1 MNQGAAAVTQ
11 KLDQLININLRIE
24 KLMEK
29 GQTANRSKNDKT
41 DESAGASKG
50 KTNTED
56 IEKLSSLATAMA
68 PLIEAINKSGD
79 VDKDLGKNIAKI
91 IVDISEGIKEAA
103 NNVKIEEVN
112 SITKMLEVVTGGAGK
127 FMMQM
132 AVVAVIAPISFIGA
146 MLFSV
151 TVAAMTNVLAKSATL
166 APETT
171 DGIQAVLNMAKGAA
185 LFGLAMIFYSL
196 AGPIIA
202 LGALAFVLI
211 VSGML
216 FIFSKAKALSPE
228 TTDGIQAVLN
238 MAKGAA
244 LFGLAMILYSLV
256 APQIAMGALVF
267 ILVVGAMLMVFGLI
281 NKLIGAIDAGL
292 LSLNK
297 IAMGAALFVLTFII
311 ASYFAAEIAIGAL
324 VTILAI
330 AGMVAA
336 FALINKFIGP
346 IDEGLL
352 SLNKIAMGAAIF
364 VLTFIVASYFVKEI
378 AIGALVTI
386 LTIAGMIFVLD
397 LVGKKLT
404 AAAEAAKVLQDIAKP
419 IAILM
424 AVFIVT
430 GYFAKEAAVGAI
442 VTILTI
448 GGLLLVL
455 KLVSKDLET
464 VETAAKVLQD
474 IAKPI
479 AILMAVFIATG
490 YFAKEAAVGA
500 IVTSLSIAL
509 ISVATYGV
517 GMFEKEISAGAK
529 VLDELIIPLL
539 AFTAAIFVWSTIK
552 DWDNVLLGGIA
563 VAGAIVVLGLAA
575 YALGLPAVEPFAIL
589 GAGVLVVL
597 AASLL
602 IFSVALLILSKVKV
616 TEEWADSIGYTF
628 VVLGGAAALMGFMSP
643 LIALGAIAMLLLA
656 GPLILLSFS
665 LAAFKKV
672 KFTET
677 DGDNIGHAI
686 SSVISGFANTSILDA
701 LDAAATAQLVDVMSD
716 GIIKLSSGLTDF
728 KKVKY
733 TEKDGVLIKDAI
745 KSVVVAFSDAFE
757 DLTFTKWLQITAGID
772 MLTKMGGAIAA
783 LAEGVGR
790 MANLEVIE
798 YEVINKGTPDQK
810 LVAKG
815 SRKLKESDFKAASDN
830 IKAILG
836 IDDKGEYGLINT
848 LVAFGKA
855 VDQGSNWFS
864 DGYIETG
871 LDMFTKLSSS
881 LGNLAEGVYKMSSLE
896 IVTMEVIA
904 PGTKD
909 AKLVPSGSIKL
920 NDTHFKAA
928 AENIKAILGIK
939 GDKNGLIDV
948 LTEFGRN
955 MEDGEGVFSGGYIE
969 KGIEGLSKISGSLTN
984 LADGVYKM
992 ATLEIRPMEVIAPG
1006 TKDAKL
1012 VFAKGDPIILGPDH
1026 FKKAAENIGAIL
1038 TALTKPLDDFGRE
1051 MDGYLSGYVGE
1062 GIEGIAKLSSPLAD
1076 LADLIIKIG
1085 GGQIEQ
1091 KVVHTD
1097 PKTGAPILIPGK
1109 VIDFKAA
1116 LTSAK
1121 VSLSDMLNFLPTQLV
1136 IFSDRYK
1143 TISDSI
1149 ESGLAG
1155 IDTMR
1160 AGLEDSVVPS
1170 IEMMSK
1176 AIETYVKANETLA
1189 KLKEFKIS
1197 PEDTIINFVNKMMTL
1212 SDSTVA
1218 LTMSE
1223 IIVPAMDDFL
1233 TAADKYSQAAG
1244 LFDSTLQYTQKPA
1257 DMIIAFSSSM
1267 DKLGQTI
1274 STKMNN
1280 KTLGQFTTFN
1290 TQMTRLAVIASPFDR
1305 FVKSFGD
1312 MAKHMGVFATN
1323 FSVMDANGIMAF
1335 KDWTE
1340 SMVLISKVDINKSA
1354 AIIDFVNKIVDG
1366 AFGGGTPSDSTEKS
1380 PQSYSAGEKKGAVNA
1395 QNDKA
1400 AGAAGKPAAAQPQKA
1415 SIDTA
1420 AITAAIKNAFLNL
1433 NIETIRTGKII
1444 QDS

>member
-11 KLDQLININLRIE
+11 KLDQLININLRME

-29 GQTANRSKNDKT
+29 GQAADRSKKEGK
-41 DESAGASKG
+41 DEKGGGKASK
-50 KTNTED
+50 TNAED
-56 IEKLSSLATAMA
+56 VQNLSSLATAMT

-79 VDKDLGKNIAKI
+79 VDEDLGKNIAKI

-103 NNVKIEEVN
+103 NNATVKEID
-112 SITKMLEVVTGGAGK
+112 SISKMIEVVTKGAGK
-127 FMMQM
+127 FMVEM
-132 AVVAVIAPISFIGA
+132 ALIAIIAPISFIGA
-146 MLFSV
+146 MLFSATIV
-151 TVAAMTNVLAKSATL
+151 AMTSILAKSATL

-171 DGIQAVLNMAKGAA
+171 DGIQAVLDMAKGAALFGLAMIFYSIAAPIIALGALAFVYIVGGISSVLSQAATLEPETTEGIQAVLNMAKGAA

-196 AGPIIA
+196 LGP
-202 LGALAFVLI
+202 
-211 VSGML
+211 
-216 FIFSKAKALSPE
+216 
-228 TTDGIQAVLN
+228 T
-238 MAKGAA
+238 
-244 LFGLAMILYSLV
+244 
-256 APQIAMGALVF
+256 IAMGALVF

-281 NKLIGAIDAGL
+281 NKAVGPIDKGL
-292 LSLNK
+292 ASLNK
-297 IAMGAALFVLTFII
+297 IAIGAALFVLTFIL
-311 ASYFAAEIAIGAL
+311 ASYFVTEIAMGAL

-330 AGMVAA
+330 GGMIAA

-346 IDEGLL
+346 IDAGLL
-352 SLNKIAMGAAIF
+352 SLNKIAIGAAIF

-386 LTIAGMIFVLD
+386 LAIAGMIFVLD

-404 AAAEAAKVLQDIAKP
+404 TAKAAAQVLQDIAKP

-424 AVFIVT
+424 AVFIAT
-430 GYFAKEAAVGAI
+430 GFFAERAIVGAL
-442 VTILTI
+442 VTILAI
-448 GGLLLVL
+448 GALILVL
-455 KLVSKDLET
+455 KFVSKDSKNIK
-464 VETAAKVLQD
+464 VAAKVLED

-490 YFAKEAAVGA
+490 YFAKEAAIGA
-500 IVTSLSIAL
+500 IVTSIAIGL
-509 ISVATYGV
+509 ISAVTYGV
-517 GMFEKEISAGAK
+517 GKFKKEISAGAK
-529 VLDELIIPLL
+529 ALDELIIPLL

-575 YALGLPAVEPFAIL
+575 YVLGQPTVEPFAIL

-602 IFSVALLILSKVKV
+602 IFSIALLILSKVKV

-628 VVLGGAAALMGFMSP
+628 VVLGGAAAVMGFMSP
-643 LIALGAIAMLLLA
+643 LIVLGAIAMLTLA
-656 GPLILLSFS
+656 GPLILLAFS

-672 KFTET
+672 KFTKT

-757 DLTFTKWLQITAGID
+757 DLTFAKWMKISYGID
-772 MLTKMGGAIAA
+772 MLTKMGSAIAA

-864 DGYIETG
+864 NGYIETG

-881 LGNLAEGVYKMSSLE
+881 LGNLAEGVYKMASLE
-896 IVTMEVIA
+896 IVTMGVIA

-909 AKLVPSGSIKL
+909 AKLVPTGSMKL
-920 NDTHFKAA
+920 DATHFKAA
-928 AENIKAILGIK
+928 AENIKAILGIR
-939 GDKNGLIDV
+939 GDGNGLIDV
-948 LTEFGRN
+948 LTEFGRS
-955 MEDGEGVFSGGYIE
+955 MTAGEGIFSGGYIE

-992 ATLEIRPMEVIAPG
+992 ASLEVVTMGIIAPG

-1012 VFAKGDPIILGPDH
+1012 VPTGSTKLNETHFA
-1026 FKKAAENIGAIL
+1026 AAAANIGTIL
-1038 TALTKPLDDFGRE
+1038 NALVEPLDKFGRE
-1051 MDGYLSGYVGE
+1051 MDGYFSGYVGE
-1062 GIEGIAKLSSPLAD
+1062 GIEGMAKLSSPLVE

-1097 PKTGAPILIPGK
+1097 PKTGAPMLIPGK

-1116 LTSAK
+1116 LASAK
-1121 VSLSDMLNFLPTQLV
+1121 VSLTDMLNFLPNQLV
-1136 IFSDRYK
+1136 IFSKKYE

-1189 KLKEFKIS
+1189 KLSAFKTT
-1197 PEDTIINFVNKMMTL
+1197 PEDIIIEFVNKMMTL
-1212 SDSTVA
+1212 SGSTVA

-1267 DKLGQTI
+1267 DKLGLTI
-1274 STKMNN
+1274 STRMND
-1280 KTLGQFTTFN
+1280 KTLKQFTTFN
-1290 TQMTRLAVIASPFDR
+1290 TQMTRLAVIASPFER

-1312 MAKHMGVFATN
+1312 MAKHMGVFAKN

-1335 KDWTE
+1335 KDWTD

-1366 AFGGGTPSDSTEKS
+1366 AFGGGTSSTSAEKS
-1380 PQSYSAGEKKGAVNA
+1380 PQDYSAGDK
-1395 QNDKA
+1395 KA
-1400 AGAAGKPAAAQPQKA
+1400 AINSQNEKAPAAGKPAAAQPQKA
-1415 SIDTA
+1415 SIDTKG
-1420 AITAAIKNAFLNL
+1420 IEAAIKNAFLNL

-1444 QDS
+1444 TGS